1 MSAGNGLRRSLSAL
15 IKGESIMSVIFSTV
29 ASQEDNSAQFQPLD
43 QVLHN
48 AELRRTA
55 DLGGWLRQ
63 YLEERRQTRRQ
74 KRLVLPPAAITRS
87 ATG

>member
-1 MSAGNGLRRSLSAL
+1 
-15 IKGESIMSVIFSTV
+15 MSVIYRT
-29 ASQEDNSAQFQPLD
+29 EDDKGPQFQELD

-48 AELRRTA
+48 AQLRRTA

-63 YLEERRQTRRQ
+63 YLEARRQTRR
-74 KRLVLPPAAITRS
+74 KKHLHLPPAAITHS